1 MNKSTPIDEPNLDG
15 ILIDLAVANIDGS
28 YGYDEEAHDKATK
41 AIKALIANQVR
52 EARIDELKQLEPP
65 DQFTHYIALGKT
77 NYCSMCGFDAIEFKK
92 HINDRIAELK
102 GDDK

>member
-1 MNKSTPIDEPNLDG
+1 MTEPNLDG

-52 EARIDELKQLEPP
+52 EARIDELAKLIFNDDEFATLEE
-65 DQFTHYIALGKT
+65 IKNGKSVGGGMIQT
-77 NYCSMCGFDAIEFKK
+77 ELVE
-92 HINDRIAELK
+92 DRIKEL
-102 GDDK
+102 GE

>member
-1 MNKSTPIDEPNLDG
+1 MTEPNLDG

-52 EARIDELKQLEPP
+52 EARIKELKLWQS
-65 DQFTHYIALGKT
+65 YWKNGKDT
-77 NYCSMCGFDAIEFKK
+77 RNTDSYVS
-92 HINDRIAELK
+92 DRIKEL
-102 GDDK
+102 GE

>member
-1 MNKSTPIDEPNLDG
+1 MTEPNLDG

-52 EARIDELKQLEPP
+52 EARKDELAKLIFNDDEFATLEE
-65 DQFTHYIALGKT
+65 IKNGKSVGGGMIQT
-77 NYCSMCGFDAIEFKK
+77 ELVE
-92 HINDRIAELK
+92 DRIKEL
-102 GDDK
+102 GE

>member
-1 MNKSTPIDEPNLDG
+1 MTEPNLDG

-52 EARIDELKQLEPP
+52 EARIDEIKFFAGEGL
-65 DQFTHYIALGKT
+65 DYI
-77 NYCSMCGFDAIEFKK
+77 DASRQELL
-92 HINDRIAELK
+92 DRIKEL
-102 GDDK
+102 GE